1 MTDTKL
7 LKERIARSGLKMSF
21 IAERMGL
28 SRTGLYNKINNR
40 RPFNQ
45 YEIEAMCQV
54 LQIVSLD
61 EKEAIFFA
69 GKVDNLVN
77 KLGGD

>member
-7 LKERIARSGLKMSF
+7 LKEWIVRSGLKLTY
-21 IAERMGL
+21 IAQYMGL
-28 SRTGLYNKINNR
+28 SRAGLYNKINNR

-45 YEIEAMCQV
+45 YEIDKLCQV
-54 LQIVSLD
+54 LQIESVH

-69 GKVDNLVN
+69 HNVDTKGNI
-77 KLGGD
+77 